1 MEINNSYLLR
11 RLLPV
16 LYVLFGVFTLSAEQD
31 IQKIGLVDSSKIIST
46 YFQDSRAMRE
56 LKELK
61 DTIVTVSNDIKEEI
75 FELKKQKVDAE
86 KRNDREQVLRLETLI
101 SEKEQ
106 FLKSYLQVKNK
117 EYKRRQSLALE
128 DSFLLEV
135 TEAIEYIAVSEGYS
149 VILEKQNPLFLY
161 YSIDVDITDKVLEYL
176 LEKAGKPSQ

>member
-1 MEINNSYLLR
+1 MQQRLPK

-16 LYVLFGVFTLSAEQD
+16 LYVLFGIFTISADQD

-46 YFQDSRAMRE
+46 YFQDSKAMRE

-61 DTIVTVSNDIKEEI
+61 DAIIAVSNEIKEEI
-75 FELKKQKVDAE
+75 YELKRRKVDAE
-86 KRNDREQVLRLETLI
+86 KRNDREEVLRFETLI
-101 SEKEQ
+101 SDKEQ

-117 EYKRRQSLALE
+117 EYKRRQSLALK

-135 TEAIEYIAVSEGYS
+135 TEAIEYIAISEGYS

-161 YSIDVDITDKVLEYL
+161 YSIDIDITDKVLEYL
-176 LEKAGKPSQ
+176 LERAGKPSQ